1 MKVDRLQQVLCGNY
15 SLATDYYIYGYT
27 SYENLTNLIKIVHD
41 FTSVINLSY
50 FCTKFAA
57 YFFCNYGFP
66 PCDLT
71 SGAPRAI
78 CAESCRYL
86 NTHCSGA
93 FRQMVTFIRALGYH
107 IKEDCDNT
115 LRIIQDHFGF
125 PCSSSSL
132 QNECVDLLGM

>member
-1 MKVDRLQQVLCGNY
+1 MKVDRLQQIICGNH

-27 SYENLTNLIKIVHD
+27 SYENLTDIIKIVHD
-41 FTSVINLSY
+41 FTPAINLSY
-50 FCTKFAA
+50 FCTEFAT
-57 YFFCNYGFP
+57 YYFCNYGFP

-78 CAESCRYL
+78 CAESCQYI
-86 NTHCSGA
+86 NTHCSV
-93 FRQMVTFIRALGYH
+93 RLQQTALFLRNFGID

-115 LRIIQDHFGF
+115 LWFIQEHFGF

>member
-1 MKVDRLQQVLCGNY
+1 MKVDRLQQVICGNH

-27 SYENLTNLIKIVHD
+27 SYENLIDIIKIVHD
-41 FTSVINLSY
+41 FTPAIDLSY
-50 FCTKFAA
+50 FCTEFTA
-57 YFFCNYGFP
+57 YYFCNYGFP

-78 CAESCRYL
+78 CAESCHYI
-86 NTHCSGA
+86 NTHCSVEFLQVEIYLRA
-93 FRQMVTFIRALGYH
+93 FAID
-107 IKEDCDNT
+107 IKRDCDNT
-115 LRIIQDHFGF
+115 LRNIQDNFDF